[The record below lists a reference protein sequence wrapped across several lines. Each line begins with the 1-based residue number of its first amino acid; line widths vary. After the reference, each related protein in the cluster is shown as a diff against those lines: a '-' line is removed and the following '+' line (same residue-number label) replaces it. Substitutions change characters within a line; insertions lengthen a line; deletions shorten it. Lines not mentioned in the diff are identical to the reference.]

1 VAGLVRRLFRRLAA
15 PTVLSPVP
23 TTRASG
29 AEAERLAQKHLEQA
43 GLRLR
48 ERNYRSPFGE
58 IDLVMEHGETL
69 VFVEV
74 RMRTRPEYG
83 APAETVD
90 HRKQGRLRRTAEHY
104 LQHEPRTSNR
114 PCRFDIVAITQTREG
129 ERLEWLRDAF

>member
-1 VAGLVRRLFRRLAA
+1 VTDLVRRLFRRLAA
-15 PTVLSPVP
+15 PTDS
-23 TTRASG
+23 TAIASTRASG
-29 AEAERLAQKHLEQA
+29 AEAERLAQQHLEQA
-43 GLRLR
+43 GLKLR

-58 IDLVMEHGETL
+58 IDLVMEHGDTL

-74 RMRTRPEYG
+74 RMRARPEYG

-104 LQHEPRTSNR
+104 LQREPRTSNR